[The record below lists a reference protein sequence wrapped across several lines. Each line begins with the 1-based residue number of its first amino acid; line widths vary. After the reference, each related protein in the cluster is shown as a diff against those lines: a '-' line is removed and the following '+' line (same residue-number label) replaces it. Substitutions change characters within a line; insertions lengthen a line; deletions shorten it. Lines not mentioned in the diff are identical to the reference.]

1 VRRLA
6 VVAVLA
12 AVPSASTAAASKQTF
27 HAISLSFAEPPQ
39 RIAISLP
46 AGTRLRDGK
55 RIGTGSA
62 SLHTGFAPPLTEIPA
77 SVTISKRR
85 RHVVLTVAP
94 WGGDLSSF
102 TLTATVKGSRLTMD
116 VPPMCVPGYSPCH
129 QIWLDRL
136 TLSIRARF
144 VRKPAGRA

>member
-6 VVAVLA
+6 ILAVLP
-12 AVPSASTAAASKQTF
+12 AVLSASTAGAAKQTF
-27 HAISLSFAEPPQ
+27 HAISLSFAEPPR
-39 RIAISLP
+39 RIAISFP
-46 AGTRLRDGK
+46 AGTKLRDGK

-85 RHVVLTVAP
+85 RHLILTVAP
-94 WGGDLSSF
+94 RGGDLSTF

-129 QIWLDRL
+129 EIWLDRL
-136 TLSIRARF
+136 TLSIRGRF
-144 VRKPAGRA
+144 VRKPGGRA